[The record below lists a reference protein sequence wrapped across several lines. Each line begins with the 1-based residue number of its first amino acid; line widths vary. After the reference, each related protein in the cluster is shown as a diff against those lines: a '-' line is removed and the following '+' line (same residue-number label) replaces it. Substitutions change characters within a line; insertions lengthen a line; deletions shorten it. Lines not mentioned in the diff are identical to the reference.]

1 VASTK
6 FADKVQVVGV
16 AWSGSDND
24 YAAFIE
30 RHKLS
35 FVNLD
40 DTAGD
45 IYRKYEIPYQPAW
58 VFVDTD
64 GSVTTRRGALSE
76 SDLEEVLTEL

>member
-1 VASTK
+1 M
-6 FADKVQVVGV
+6 VGV
-16 AWSGSDND
+16 AWSGSNDD

-30 RHKLS
+30 RHQLS

-40 DTAGD
+40 DSPGD

-64 GSVTTRRGALSE
+64 GSVSTRRGALSK
-76 SDLEEVLTEL
+76 SDLEAVLAGL